1 MYSYM
6 AIIKVGI
13 GEGVAGGFAQR
24 RDIERMLRIQVQHT
38 EEKHRDRGG
47 KNNGTGARTRRR
59 GKSGKGDGNKERE
72 SEIADLVD
80 TVYTPWSGQRSNGGA
95 RGEDGESGEDAGR
108 ARAGQVACA
117 PAPYKGRGAGT
128 RAREPADP
136 PAIYAGAPRLFD
148 ASSTTEIRTVP
159 ETYTRAHT
167 RRQRRAPAQRPR
179 PPEDPPV
186 LGPRTCVRGRS
197 GATARGGGGERV
209 CG

>member
-1 MYSYM
+1 MVSLRDGTSSACYGYKYSIPRKNTETE
-6 AIIKVGI
+6 AEKIT
-13 GEGVAGGFAQR
+13 
-24 RDIERMLRIQVQHT
+24 VQA
-38 EEKHRDRGG
+38 RGRG
-47 KNNGTGARTRRR
+47 R
-59 GKSGKGDGNKERE
+59 GKSAKGDGNKERE

-95 RGEDGESGEDAGR
+95 RGEDGESGEDAGC

-197 GATARGGGGERV
+197 GATARGGGGGGRV
-209 CG
+209 WVRAS